1 MNIAGINYESINDGE
16 GVRTTI
22 FVSGCSHKCPNCHN
36 PQTHDINYGV
46 KFTDELQNEIISNI
60 EKRPFISGITL
71 SGGDPLHGN
80 NVFDVFNL
88 IIKLKYKFPDKN
100 IWLYTGYT
108 WNQIFYPVVTSDFN
122 PERDRIIDCRKKV
135 VEMCDVLIDG
145 RFVEELKDLTLKFA
159 GSKNQRVISVQQT
172 LKENKIILYE
182 GDK

>member
-71 SGGDPLHGN
+71 SGGDPLHYN
-80 NVFDVFNL
+80 NVVDVFNL
-88 IIKLKYKFPDKN
+88 IVKLKNKFPNKN
-100 IWLYTGYT
+100 IWIYTGYKFESLL
-108 WNQIFYPVVTSDFN
+108 NNTS
-122 PERDRIIDCRKKV
+122 RRRI
-135 VEMCDVLIDG
+135 VEMCDVLVDG
-145 RFVEELKDLTLKFA
+145 RYIDELKDLTLKFR
-159 GSKNQRVISVQQT
+159 GSSNQRLIDVKES
-172 LKENKIILYE
+172 LKENKIVLYNN
-182 GDK
+182 

>member
-36 PQTHDINYGV
+36 PLTHDINYGV

-71 SGGDPLHGN
+71 SGGDPLHN
-80 NVFDVFNL
+80 NNLFDVFNL
-88 IIKLKYKFPDKN
+88 ITKLKDKFPEKN

-108 WNQIFYPVVTSDFN
+108 WNQIFYP
-122 PERDRIIDCRKKV
+122 IITDNLNDQRKSIVK
-135 VEMCDVLIDG
+135 MCDVLVDG
-145 RFVEELKDLTLKFA
+145 VYKCDERDVTLAFR
-159 GSKNQRVISVQQT
+159 GSRNQRVIN
-172 LKENKIILYE
+172 LKNGEE
-182 GDK
+182 MF